1 MIKMVLAVER
11 TLCSGLK
18 IENTGLKTV
27 RITNDPQWKTLKTKN
42 HPSLSIT
49 DKLEDKVPV
58 YTATL
63 KFYTYED
70 LDDHRY
76 YAYRVRLADGSY
88 RLIGTPERPYP
99 AMISEETMPEKPT
112 DNQLNLVTVTWSV
125 PRNIPYII

>member
-1 MIKMVLAVER
+1 MVLAVER

-63 KFYTYED
+63 KFYTCED
-70 LDDHRY
+70 LDDRGY

-88 RLIGTPERPYP
+88 RLIGTGGRPYP
-99 AMISEETMPEKPT
+99 VMTTEETMPEKPT
-112 DNQLNLVTVTWSV
+112 DNQLNLVTITWSV